1 MSEATG
7 TSRRT
12 LTLGLAAVLA
22 AVFAGS
28 PFATRAQEVERNA
41 PPEARIRP
49 EARLVP
55 QRQWEYKQLPCVP
68 TAPLPRD
75 HGEFADKLNED
86 GKRGWELVSLVE
98 VQHPPGRECLLAT
111 FKRQVLN

>member
-1 MSEATG
+1 MPHRMR
-7 TSRRT
+7 TSR
-12 LTLGLAAVLA
+12 LTLGLAAAVL
-22 AVFAGS
+22 VAGLAGW
-28 PFATRAQEVERNA
+28 PFAIRAQEAERN
-41 PPEARIRP
+41 PPPDPRVRP

-68 TAPLPRD
+68 TAPLVRERGD
-75 HGEFADKLNED
+75 FADRLNED

-98 VQHPPGRECLLAT
+98 VQHAPGHECLLAT

>member
-1 MSEATG
+1 MSRPTWS
-7 TSRRT
+7 SRFT
-12 LTLGLAAVLA
+12 IGLVAIALV
-22 AVFAGS
+22 AVFAGRS
-28 PFATRAQEVERNA
+28 FAVQAQEVERD
-41 PPEARIRP
+41 PRPDARIRP

-68 TAPLPRD
+68 TAPLVRERGD
-75 HGEFADKLNED
+75 FADRLNED

-98 VQHPPGRECLLAT
+98 VQHAPGHECLLAT